1 MLICEGLAD
10 DPIESLGGRTPLE
23 AAKTPFMDGLAKK
36 GRTGNISYVPHG
48 LEPASDVACLA
59 ALGYDPSEYYTGLAP
74 FEAAAAG
81 IKQEDGEVIFR
92 LDLVTV
98 SEDDTL
104 IDSTAGYIPKTE
116 AKPLIG
122 SLAHAAPA
130 GMKVRAGDSYRN
142 FLVVS
147 GPAAAELDELEC
159 VPPER
164 LVGQKLSKSRPK
176 GKGDVALNELMDKSR
191 AILENNEINRV
202 RIDLG
207 ENPANGIWL
216 WGHGMKPKLPSF
228 EQKYGV
234 KGALISEADFAQ
246 GLGRFL
252 GMEHPEG
259 LAAAIEENE
268 FVFVYM
274 RSGEPGRKIWD
285 LKSKIRRIEDF
296 DTVVGIAAKAAE
308 RNREYRLFVGTDYAE
323 SLSKRQI
330 VRGPAPFLVSGTG
343 ITAESRTYSE
353 KAAAQSS
360 VVIENG
366 HEFMQIFLKT
376 GV

>member
-10 DPIESLGGRTPLE
+10 DPITDLGGRTPLE

-36 GRTGNISYVPHG
+36 GRTGNISYIPHG
-48 LEPASDVACLA
+48 LEPSSDVACLA
-59 ALGYDPSEYYTGLAP
+59 ALGYDPSEYYTGFAP

-81 IKQEDGEVIFR
+81 IKIEDGEVVFR
-92 LDLVTV
+92 LDLITV
-98 SEDDTL
+98 SDDTL
-104 IDSTAGYIPKTE
+104 VDSTAGYISKTE
-116 AKPLIG
+116 AKPLVG

-130 GMKVRAGDSYRN
+130 GMKIRAGDSYRN

-147 GPAAAELDELEC
+147 GAAAADLDELEC
-159 VPPER
+159 VPAER
-164 LVGQKLSKSRPK
+164 LIGQKLSKFYPK
-176 GKGDVALNELMDKSR
+176 GKGDAALNELMEKAR
-191 AILENNEINRV
+191 AILETNEINRV

-207 ENPANGIWL
+207 ENPANGIWV
-216 WGHGMKPKLPSF
+216 WGQGMKPKMPSF

-234 KGALISEADFAQ
+234 KGSLISEADFAQ
-246 GLGRFL
+246 GLACFVDMDR
-252 GMEHPEG
+252 PEG
-259 LAAAIEENE
+259 LAAAIDEYE

-296 DTVVGIAAKAAE
+296 DAVVGIAAKTAE
-308 RNREYRLFVGTDYAE
+308 KSREHRLFVGTDYAE

-343 ITAESRTYSE
+343 ITAESRAFSE